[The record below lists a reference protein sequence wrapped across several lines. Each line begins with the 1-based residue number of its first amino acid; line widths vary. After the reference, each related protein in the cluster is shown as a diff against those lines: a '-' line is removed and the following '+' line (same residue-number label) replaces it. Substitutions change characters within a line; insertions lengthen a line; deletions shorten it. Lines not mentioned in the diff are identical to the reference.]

1 MLALHLT
8 LLCILPLLVT
18 RLYGNLSEV
27 FFITLILKDTPLGF
41 LWETSWRLFSKCLTS
56 TYVPFETNLIEW
68 AIIPDKLFLNGCVT
82 TINKK
87 NCFSWQ
93 TSGYRLCQAW
103 FGQKHVCFSCQ
114 LLDWFLSRFLQGSH
128 MVISACFL
136 DCLCG
141 ILPGLVH

>member
-82 TINKK
+82 TIKK
-87 NCFSWQ
+87 
-93 TSGYRLCQAW
+93 
-103 FGQKHVCFSCQ
+103 KKIV
-114 LLDWFLSRFLQGSH
+114 
-128 MVISACFL
+128 FL
-136 DCLCG
+136 DRPQVTGYVRL
-141 ILPGLVH
+141 GLGRSMFASLVNFLIGSFPDFCRAAIWSFLHAF